1 MKRLL
6 MTGLAM
12 MLLTGCADLQM
23 IKNAAMNE
31 LQSEAIS
38 VEMAAYKQN
47 TIVLEPEETVTQAP
61 ATIKPQAEGLIR
73 LAMAP
78 KTVIASRHQKGLWE
92 SQ

>member
-6 MTGLAM
+6 ITGLAM
-12 MLLTGCADLQM
+12 LLLTGCADLQM

-38 VEMAAYKQN
+38 VEMAAYRQN
-47 TIVLEPEETVTQAP
+47 AIAPEPAEAQVQKAMV
-61 ATIKPQAEGLIR
+61 AKPQSEGLIR
-73 LAMAP
+73 LAMGP
-78 KTVIASRHQKGLWE
+78 KTVSSNRHVKGLWE

>member
-1 MKRLL
+1 
-6 MTGLAM
+6 

-38 VEMAAYKQN
+38 VEIAAYKQN
-47 TIVLEPEETVTQAP
+47 AIAPEPEEIVAQMP
-61 ATIKPQAEGLIR
+61 AIAKPQAEGLIR

-78 KTVIASRHQKGLWE
+78 KTVTASRHQKGLWE
-92 SQ
+92 SK

>member
-1 MKRLL
+1 

-12 MLLTGCADLQM
+12 VLLTGCADLQM

-38 VEMAAYKQN
+38 VEIAAYKQN
-47 TIVLEPEETVTQAP
+47 TIATEPEVTIAQKPEIA
-61 ATIKPQAEGLIR
+61 KPQAEGLIR
-73 LAMAP
+73 LAMAS
-78 KTVIASRHQKGLWE
+78 KTITASRHQKGLWE

>member
-12 MLLTGCADLQM
+12 VLLTGCADLQM

-38 VEMAAYKQN
+38 VEIAAYRQN
-47 TIVLEPEETVTQAP
+47 VIVPEAEEAVAEKP
-61 ATIKPQAEGLIR
+61 AIAKPQAEGLIR

-78 KTVIASRHQKGLWE
+78 KTASASRHQKGLWE
-92 SQ
+92 SP